1 MLNPMIGM
9 PQGAE
14 WLVILAIVVLVF
26 GAAKLPDL
34 ARGTGQALRIF
45 KAETKG
51 LRDDEDDDV
60 KDTTTPPGRPAAGRA
75 AADRRPGRSPGPR
88 TARPT
93 RTTAEPGRPE
103 RPWRSAVSFGS
114 SPASPSTPSATTA
127 GWRSRTTSES
137 CAPAS

>member
-1 MLNPMIGM
+1 MLNPMISM

-51 LRDDEDDDV
+51 LRDDDKDD
-60 KDTTTPPGRPAAGRA
+60 AA
-75 AADRRPGRSPGPR
+75 PGP
-88 TARPT
+88 AK
-93 RTTAEPGRPE
+93 
-103 RPWRSAVSFGS
+103 GS
-114 SPASPSTPSATTA
+114 TELPP
-127 GWRSRTTSES
+127 
-137 CAPAS
+137 APAPAKDETTVEDRQTDTHNG

>member
-51 LRDDEDDDV
+51 LRDDEDDA
-60 KDTTTPPGRPAAGRA
+60 KDTTTPPVAPPPVELPPTAPQQPIAEQPQAEDRQ
-75 AADRRPGRSPGPR
+75 ADKNNG
-88 TARPT
+88 
-93 RTTAEPGRPE
+93 
-103 RPWRSAVSFGS
+103 
-114 SPASPSTPSATTA
+114 
-127 GWRSRTTSES
+127 
-137 CAPAS
+137 

>member
-1 MLNPMIGM
+1 MINPMIGM

-51 LRDDEDDDV
+51 LKDDEDE
-60 KDTTTPPGRPAAGRA
+60 KDENPPAPKAEIPPAAPVTPA
-75 AADRRPGRSPGPR
+75 APVD
-88 TARPT
+88 
-93 RTTAEPGRPE
+93 
-103 RPWRSAVSFGS
+103 
-114 SPASPSTPSATTA
+114 PAPDVAPVTPS
-127 GWRSRTTSES
+127 SEQS
-137 CAPAS
+137 DTRNS